1 MALPH
6 RVSQTRIKH
15 SQIIVGN
22 CIVGVDGNG
31 FVQLLNGL
39 RHVLLAD
46 QLVRFLEFLA
56 GTVRDTE
63 SGGRHKGTARQVVTA
78 IQIIRRLHLDLEFR
92 RATGRHLHTARVGI
106 RNIPARDIHA
116 VRALGQVEEVY
127 FAPVVGSAFGY
138 RARPTRQL
146 DVSRWLTATIP
157 KRNPHS
163 HSADDVAV
171 IDLRGN

>member
-63 SGGRHKGTARQVVTA
+63 SGGRHKGIARQVVTA
-78 IQIIRRLHLDLEFR
+78 LQII
-92 RATGRHLHTARVGI
+92 VGFTWTSNSDGPPDVI
-106 RNIPARDIHA
+106 CTLPASAFAIFPARDIH
-116 VRALGQVEEVY
+116 VVCALRQVEEVY
-127 FAPVVGSAFGY
+127 FAPVVGSAFGH